1 MWERYE
7 LKEKAKS
14 SLRANYWK
22 TVLVAFLVAAI
33 AGAGMGAG
41 AVSAANAAL
50 QGAVAGAGSAGY
62 AGYVSTEHYTSSDP
76 EFFNDF
82 DTDSEYGFGEDSGY
96 NFGEDEDS
104 FVMNNSDMAFH
115 HHKYADSSLPAIAL
129 LPVITLIILII
140 VVAIGAAAALQIL
153 IYNPLRV
160 GISRFFLRNLNQ
172 PANVAEVGRGFDRNF
187 TENFKTL
194 FFMDL
199 YIFGWSLLLVIPGI
213 IKFYEYRMIPY
224 LLADDPTMT
233 RERAFAESRQMMD
246 GNKWQTFVLDLS
258 FIPWHLL
265 AGLTLGI
272 LDIFYVEPYIQMT
285 YAALYEALRYGTSPS
300 SLPFTAD
307 EQNSSWDG
315 SANHVPVPP
324 MVSYPIS
331 TISVVPTPIE
341 TPADEDFTP
350 EVPDTEQSTE
360 IANDESTAG
369 DEDTADGE
377 DAAGDE
383 DTADGEDAAGDEGAA
398 NDKGAESNED
408 DSPNSPSASDT
419 DETALL

>member
-307 EQNSSWDG
+307 EQNSSWNSYTDRG
-315 SANHVPVPP
+315 PVPP
-324 MVSYPIS
+324 TVSYPIS
-331 TISVVPTPIE
+331 TISVVPAPIE
-341 TPADEDFTP
+341 TPADEDSTL
-350 EVPDTEQSTE
+350 ESATEQSTE
-360 IANDESTAG
+360 IANDES
-369 DEDTADGE
+369 
-377 DAAGDE
+377 AAGDE

>member
-7 LKEKAKS
+7 LKEKAKR

-22 TVLVAFLVAAI
+22 TVLVAFLVTAI
-33 AGAGMGAG
+33 VGAGVGASAG
-41 AVSAANAAL
+41 TAANAAF
-50 QGAVAGAGSAGY
+50 QEVTKGAGSAAY
-62 AGYVSTEHYTSSDP
+62 TSYEHYSSSDP
-76 EFFNDF
+76 EFFDDF
-82 DTDSEYGFGEDSGY
+82 DEDFEYGL
-96 NFGEDEDS
+96 GEDEGS
-104 FVMNNSDMAFH
+104 FVMNSSYTAFPH
-115 HHKYADSSLPAIAL
+115 HEYTDSSLPAIVL
-129 LPVITLIILII
+129 LPFLALGILAI
-140 VVAIGAAAALQIL
+140 VVAIAAAAAIQIL

-160 GISRFFLRNLNQ
+160 GITRFFLRNLHQ

-187 TENFKTL
+187 SENFKTL

-199 YIFGWSLLLVIPGI
+199 YIFAWSLLLVIPGI

-285 YAALYEALRYGTSPS
+285 YAALYETLRYNTSS
-300 SLPFTAD
+300 SYLPFSAD
-307 EQNSSWDG
+307 EQNSSWNA
-315 SANHVPVPP
+315 SANHGPVPP
-324 MVSYPIS
+324 TVSYPMS
-331 TISVVPTPIE
+331 TSSVAVAPVE
-341 TPADEDFTP
+341 TPSDEAFTP
-350 EVPDTEQSTE
+350 EVTAIEQSTE
-360 IANDESTAG
+360 
-369 DEDTADGE
+369 
-377 DAAGDE
+377 DAR
-383 DTADGEDAAGDEGAA
+383 DEGAA
-398 NDKGAESNED
+398 SDENAVRDEDAASDTGAATAEDTENSED
-408 DSPNSPSASDT
+408 DSPHGSRPSDT

>member
-300 SLPFTAD
+300 SVPFTAD
-307 EQNSSWDG
+307 EQNSSWNSYTDRG
-315 SANHVPVPP
+315 PVPP
-324 MVSYPIS
+324 TVSYPIS
-331 TISVVPTPIE
+331 TISVVPAPIE
-341 TPADEDFTP
+341 TPADEDSTL
-350 EVPDTEQSTE
+350 ESATEQSTE
-360 IANDESTAG
+360 IANDES
-369 DEDTADGE
+369 
-377 DAAGDE
+377 AAGDE